1 MKTKLSENLKN
12 EELLK
17 TPVQKTGLGEFL
29 KRKRQEKNLT
39 LDRLSD
45 LTKIQ
50 LYHLEALE
58 SGQFEKLP
66 PTVYCVGIFKRLSK
80 FLDADENEIIE
91 TYKNKIESSTSNKTG
106 SAPIAKRESY
116 FILTP
121 SKLMIFAGGL
131 LLLLLSGYLW
141 YQFNFLIGPP
151 NLAIKP

>member
-17 TPVQKTGLGEFL
+17 TPVQKTGLAEFL

-39 LDRLSD
+39 LDRLSE

-58 SGQFEKLP
+58 AGQFEKLP
-66 PTVYCVGIFKRLSK
+66 PSIYREGIFKRLSK
-80 FLDADENEIIE
+80 FLDTDESEIME
-91 TYKNKIESSTSNKTG
+91 AYKNKFRVPA
-106 SAPIAKRESY
+106 SAAPPKPAIPSFSF

-121 SKLMIFAGGL
+121 S
-131 LLLLLSGYLW
+131 
-141 YQFNFLIGPP
+141 
-151 NLAIKP
+151 